1 MPSDQFSRL
10 VNKKGHSERDRDYVL
25 VHDQDCEVPRASDY
39 TGMSTQFAVHSSH
52 CLFFPVQW
60 YAVDR
65 DFVYVYSTPYCDES
79 VDYGAVFV
87 LLSGA

>member
-39 TGMSTQFAVHSSH
+39 TGMSTQFAVHALIVDSF
-52 CLFFPVQW
+52 LFSGGMQSTGI
-60 YAVDR
+60 
-65 DFVYVYSTPYCDES
+65 FVYIYMTPYWMS
-79 VDYGAVFV
+79 QWIMGLFI

>member
-39 TGMSTQFAVHSSH
+39 NGMSTQFAVHA
-52 CLFFPVQW
+52 LI
-60 YAVDR
+60 
-65 DFVYVYSTPYCDES
+65 VYSFLFSGMQLTGILFTFIRHHIEMS
-79 VDYGAVFV
+79 QWSMGLSS

>member
-39 TGMSTQFAVHSSH
+39 IA
-52 CLFFPVQW
+52 CLPSLQSL
-60 YAVDR
+60 ALIVDS
-65 DFVYVYSTPYCDES
+65 F
-79 VDYGAVFV
+79 
-87 LLSGA
+87 LLSGMQSIGILFIFIRHHIEMS

>member
-39 TGMSTQFAVHSSH
+39 NGMSTQFAVHSSH

-65 DFVYVYSTPYCDES
+65 DFYLHLFDTI
-79 VDYGAVFV
+79 
-87 LLSGA
+87 LR